1 MATNITTS
9 SVLDCYAMNGN
20 QNPDTRE
27 NIMSN
32 FPSITI
38 AGRRIASD
46 EMPYVIA
53 EMSANH
59 NGNIETAFKL
69 IEAAKQA
76 GADAVKLQTYRPDTI
91 TLNCDTEDFRIRG
104 GLWDGRTLY
113 ELYEEAHM
121 PWDWHAPLFAHA
133 RKHGITIFS
142 SPFDNTAVDLLEDL
156 NAPAY
161 KIASF
166 EAVDIPLIKY
176 VASTGKPM
184 IISTGMADAEE
195 IGEAIDAAREGGCK
209 ELAILHCVSGYPAPA
224 EDYNLHTITDMI
236 RRFGLTVGLSD
247 HTLDNTT
254 AIASVATGAAIIE
267 KHFTL
272 DRNGGGPDDSF
283 SLEPVELTAL
293 CNGSRTAWAALGRVD
308 YGRKSSE
315 QGNVKFRRS
324 LYFVRDLKAGE
335 TVSADCMRSVRP
347 GFGASPRM
355 FEKIVGLKLNCD
367 VQKNTPVKM
376 DFFDLPAMSIIYE
389 DKLP

>member
-1 MATNITTS
+1 
-9 SVLDCYAMNGN
+9 
-20 QNPDTRE
+20 
-27 NIMSN
+27 MSN
-32 FPSITI
+32 HPRITI
-38 AGRRIASD
+38 AGQSIGINHA
-46 EMPYVIA
+46 PYIIA

-59 NGNIETAFKL
+59 NGNIENAFKI
-69 IEAAKQA
+69 IEAAKQS

-91 TLNCDTEDFRIRG
+91 TLNCDSEEFQIHG

-121 PWDWHAPLFAHA
+121 PWEWHAPLFEHA
-133 RKHGITIFS
+133 RQQGITLFS

-166 EAVDIPLIKY
+166 EAVDLPLIKY

-195 IGEAIDAAREGGCK
+195 IQEAIEAAREGGCK

-224 EDYNLHTITDMI
+224 EDYNLRTIPDLI
-236 RRFGLTVGLSD
+236 KRFGLVTGLSD

-254 AIASVATGAAIIE
+254 AITSVAMGASIIE

-272 DRNGGGPDDSF
+272 DRRSGGPDDSF
-283 SLEPVELTAL
+283 SLEPTELAAL
-293 CNGSRTAWAALGRVD
+293 CKDSKTAWAALGKVD

-315 QGNVKFRRS
+315 LDNVKFRRS
-324 LYFVRDLKAGE
+324 LYFVKGLRAGD
-335 TVSADCMRSVRP
+335 TITADAVRSVRP
-347 GFGASPRM
+347 GFGIAPKYLPGMVGKVVTKDVESNSPVR
-355 FEKIVGLKLNCD
+355 
-367 VQKNTPVKM
+367 
-376 DFFDLPAMSIIYE
+376 FDLIG
-389 DKLP
+389 D